1 MGAGR
6 SILSILWDELMT
18 ISERL
23 LSGESAED
31 GRDPGRAEGVAYC
44 IAVMTNPYKP
54 DIEAVRAEVV
64 RRWNEEVANG

>member
-6 SILSILWDELMT
+6 SILSMLWDELMS

-23 LSGESAED
+23 LSGDPAED